1 VVEKYATS
9 VAGHSTD
16 NLQAITAVAIGG
28 TSLFGG
34 VGTIVGS
41 LIGVWIPA
49 VLQNGFVITGVQA
62 YWQNVALGGVLILAV
77 WLDQLRRRSR
87 DRR

>member
-1 VVEKYATS
+1 
-9 VAGHSTD
+9 
-16 NLQAITAVAIGG
+16 
-28 TSLFGG
+28 
-34 VGTIVGS
+34 
-41 LIGVWIPA
+41 